1 MSADRS
7 FWKWFGIAVAA
18 VSLNTVFLFAD
29 IGRPFGPFEILRNC
43 LWIPGIRL
51 ALVLPSLQNEEGG
64 RGWGILMAA
73 AIINWLF
80 YSIVLFAIVFGVR
93 RWRRKARAVN
103 SSE

>member
-1 MSADRS
+1 MGADRS

-18 VSLNTVFLFAD
+18 VSLNTVLMFMD
-29 IGRPFGPFEILRNC
+29 HVGRPLEILRDY

-51 ALVLPSLQNEEGG
+51 ALLLPLQNEEGG

-80 YSIVLFAIVFGVR
+80 YAIILFAIVFGVR
-93 RWRRKARAVN
+93 RQRRKTRAVN
-103 SSE
+103 PSK

>member
-18 VSLNTVFLFAD
+18 VSLNTIVMFTDHL
-29 IGRPFGPFEILRNC
+29 GRPLEILRNC

-73 AIINWLF
+73 AIINWLV

-93 RWRRKARAVN
+93 RWRRKARADN
-103 SSE
+103 SPK